1 MAIFNYKPTP
11 TGDDTNLGYMADRKL
26 RATTSTQIVLKVRK
40 RNEKGTKAEMM
51 AVGAI
56 QSIGPNTTR
65 SISPIREM
73 GSDHIVEL
81 VPGIA
86 DFKMSINRI
95 QIDRQKISE
104 AFGIDYRDIHSQIF
118 PFDIELLET
127 YVSPD
132 PKIKPAVVRYVTTY
146 LDCFFT
152 DVSFSIDV
160 TNNLMITDT
169 ANCTVTRV
177 TTTKYTADTIG
188 GTLRKVEPGD
198 TIEAIADAYG
208 IGPRDV
214 INSF

>member
-1 MAIFNYKPTP
+1 MAIFDYKPTP
-11 TGDDTNLGYMADRKL
+11 TGEDTTLGYMADRKL

-40 RNEKGTKAEMM
+40 RNENGTKAEMM

-56 QSIGPNTTR
+56 QSIGPGTTR
-65 SISPIREM
+65 QVNPIREM

-81 VPGIA
+81 VPGVA

-118 PFDIELLET
+118 PFDIELSET

-132 PKIKPAVVRYVTTY
+132 PKIKPAVVRYITTY
-146 LDCFFT
+146 LDCYFT
-152 DVSFSIDV
+152 DVNFSIDV
-160 TNNLMITDT
+160 TGNLMITDS
-169 ANCTVTRV
+169 ANCNITRV

-188 GTLRKVEPGD
+188 GTLRKVEPGNS
-198 TIEAIADAYG
+198 IEAIADAYG